1 MHIKNSKGERE
12 LLLDNNNSPVE
23 FIDGGLIRNFPID
36 LFDKFINI
44 KFRIKKMINT
54 IITLLNNNLLFLF
67 IDIKS

>member
-36 LFDKFINI
+36 LFDKKEFFYLEENNI
-44 KFRIKKMINT
+44 I
-54 IITLLNNNLLFLF
+54 FLRGIYSNYF
-67 IDIKS
+67 Y